1 MYESLEVPSNMSKG
15 SKERIIE
22 DDNLETEVKI
32 C

>member
-15 SKERIIE
+15 SKQRIIE
-22 DDNLETEVKI
+22 DDDLESEVKI